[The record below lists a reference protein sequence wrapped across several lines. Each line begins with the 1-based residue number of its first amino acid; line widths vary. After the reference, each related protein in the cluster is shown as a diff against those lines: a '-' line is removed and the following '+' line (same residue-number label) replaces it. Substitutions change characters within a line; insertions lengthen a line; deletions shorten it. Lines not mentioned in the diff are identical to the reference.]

1 MSKLITVKITVNY
14 GILCQAIM
22 LSKNI
27 ALLDWNLIS
36 EGVLLTF
43 FLNKP
48 GPLKYFFF
56 LLTYEF

>member
-1 MSKLITVKITVNY
+1 MSELITVKITVNY

-43 FLNKP
+43 FFK
-48 GPLKYFFF
+48 
-56 LLTYEF
+56 